1 MNIDL
6 LVTQKGEVGLLSSE
20 NLVKKAIGVLFD
32 PEQGF
37 LSFEFADM
45 DSMDLNIPVE
55 GEFTPMLDSCPLIH
69 FGAVKDGKIAQAYQI
84 PLMFLNDPYRTQA
97 YRSAKPS
104 PKPLAAF
111 SYFIRAC
118 TLGQPVHRDDAGDE
132 STMGCILGDSLPSA
146 LQFAPHL
153 ARRHTMEVAPS
164 AAPHINAP
172 GLGLGG
178 SGSSGRTTYQT
189 YRTSKDEDYSE

>member
-20 NLVKKAIGVLFD
+20 NLVKKAIGVLYD
-32 PEQGF
+32 PDQGF
-37 LSFEFADM
+37 LSLEFADM

-55 GEFTPMLDSCPLIH
+55 GEFTPILDACPLIH

-84 PLMFLNDPYRTQA
+84 PLMFLNDPYRAQA
-97 YRSAKPS
+97 YRSVKLS

-178 SGSSGRTTYQT
+178 SGSTGRTTYQT
-189 YRTSKDEDYSE
+189 YRAPNNDDKNE